1 MSLSASQVR
10 RYVEEES
17 EESDIEDDFD
27 HSEGEFDAG
36 PLDIESSEDEHDDNE
51 ESSDSSDDNI
61 PLVHLRR
68 GEYFFYLFISSN
80 VDVSIEYLYY
90 IRCILLFC
98 RRVLQN

>member
-17 EESDIEDDFD
+17 EDSEIEDDYD

-36 PLDIESSEDEHDDNE
+36 PLDIESSEDEHSDNE
-51 ESSDSSDDNI
+51 EPSDSSDDNI

-80 VDVSIEYLYY
+80 VGVSIIFVLYPLY
-90 IRCILLFC
+90 FIIL
-98 RRVLQN
+98 